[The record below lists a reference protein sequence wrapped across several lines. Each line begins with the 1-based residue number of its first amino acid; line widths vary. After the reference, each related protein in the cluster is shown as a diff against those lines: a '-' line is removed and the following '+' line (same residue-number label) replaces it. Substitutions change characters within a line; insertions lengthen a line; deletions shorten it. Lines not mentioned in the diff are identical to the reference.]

1 METTQA
7 QLELSVIKKIM
18 ADSRNVVI
26 NNGWHYIYWGVLV
39 ACALIANYVMALMN
53 AAGQYQGI
61 MWLVLMVGGAITEAL
76 IERRVEKKRRVKTFA
91 GQLLGSLWMASGISM
106 FMFGFIGTMTH
117 AYNPVYICPIISTL
131 LGVSYF
137 TSGAIQQIKW
147 LQLLSIGWWAGAI
160 VLFILPSVHTLIIF
174 AVMMICFQTIPGII
188 LYRKSKSESS
198 EIAS

>member
-1 METTQA
+1 METSQA

-39 ACALIANYVMALMN
+39 AGALIANYVMALMKVG
-53 AAGQYQGI
+53 GQYQGM
-61 MWLVLMVGGAITEAL
+61 MWLVLMVGGAITEAI

-91 GQLLGSLWMASGISM
+91 GQLLGSLWTASGISM
-106 FMFGFIGTMTH
+106 FMFGFVGTMTH
-117 AYNPVYICPIISTL
+117 AYSPLYISPIISTL

-147 LQLLSIGWWAGAI
+147 LQFLSIGWWAGAI

-174 AVMMICFQTIPGII
+174 AGMMICFQTIPGII

-198 EIAS
+198 EIAT